1 MNLGTRTRWA
11 WLLATG
17 VCLALLVAMPVSAHA
32 QDEAAA
38 QADESAA
45 ENENIPTRSLTGPL
59 GLLVHPVF
67 PPDQARRV
75 YKPLVDYINQTTDLT
90 VELMV
95 ERNFHRYWLTARRG
109 EAPALVL
116 EDAHMVAWR
125 MERFGYQPLAT
136 ALGTRT
142 YSLLTSGALADDS
155 LEDFI
160 SRRISSLPAPSL
172 GYLLLAS
179 WFSNPL
185 QQPRILST
193 ATSWL
198 DAVEMVFSA
207 ESDAA
212 IAPDNLV
219 SKYPNLY
226 PVAISPE
233 FPGVTVAASPDVPE
247 DVRAALLDAL
257 LDLQED
263 PEHMAVLFELDID
276 GFEASDPAD
285 FEGLEDWLDAIF
297 SL

>member
-1 MNLGTRTRWA
+1 MNLGIHSRRARFLAIGIWA
-11 WLLATG
+11 
-17 VCLALLVAMPVSAHA
+17 ALLIASPLSAQTEEAVATADA
-32 QDEAAA
+32 T
-38 QADESAA
+38 QAES
-45 ENENIPTRSLTGPL
+45 ESIPTRSLTGPL

-67 PPDQARRV
+67 PPEQARRV
-75 YKPLVDYINQTTDLT
+75 YEPLVDYLNQTTDLT

-95 ERNFHRYWLTARRG
+95 ERNFHRYWLTARQG

-116 EDAHMVAWR
+116 EDAHMIAWR

-136 ALGTRT
+136 ARGTKT
-142 YSLLTSGALADDS
+142 YSLLTSGALADDA

-160 SRRISSLPAPSL
+160 GRQISSLPAPSL
-172 GYLLLAS
+172 GYLLLAN

-212 IAPDNLV
+212 IAPDSLV

-226 PVAISPE
+226 PVAISAE
-233 FPGVTVAASPDVPE
+233 FPGITVAASPDVPE
-247 DVRAALLDAL
+247 DVRETLIDAL
-257 LDLQED
+257 TSLQED

-276 GFEASDPAD
+276 GFDASDPAD
-285 FEGLEDWLDAIF
+285 FEGLEDWLDTIF